1 MLKHAGTNNQKK
13 NASISLN
20 LDFLRILRAAFA
32 TVGFLPSQQPPQKEF
47 DFSSKELSLDLE
59 PKQRTAAD
67 QDGLPFNPG
76 VALGGAI
83 FITIDGLRDS
93 ESENLLGFSCFS
105 SNSFWLFG
113 AEFSSMSSVLAI

>member
-1 MLKHAGTNNQKK
+1 M
-13 NASISLN
+13 
-20 LDFLRILRAAFA
+20 
-32 TVGFLPSQQPPQKEF
+32 
-47 DFSSKELSLDLE
+47 DLE

-76 VALGGAI
+76 VAPVVRL
-83 FITIDGLRDS
+83 TDS
-93 ESENLLGFSCFS
+93 ETQSLKICLDFYVFS